1 MSVTPRDRSQ
11 DPRDR
16 ITPDAFSVAPHLLG
30 LPLASHGRRVGA
42 ILADLLLVAILTGV
56 GGVFVAVVLAVLFFR
71 LAVGRRRAARG
82 AGSPAGTAHSGHTQ
96 GGKKAPAER
105 SSIANSAMRA
115 TMGCM
120 GAVVLFIAVVT
131 AWGSI
136 RSFLSSDQPSP
147 PTVQIP
153 DGAATPGLGDFLVG
167 MQEVRGYRQ
176 ADSPE
181 EAARR
186 ARALAERLR
195 SMGLEED
202 EVGEFLTELAPTGAG
217 WRERIPEWAQAPQGS
232 QAVGPAEEGVAPG
245 AEALPDSLLPPG
257 DASQEPAAT
266 QEDELGLLVDALESY
281 AAMLAELGAAAD
293 ESEGAEV
300 FRALIAG
307 ALASDTIEALES
319 RLADET
325 RERLRAERAL
335 VAADRN
341 EPGIRAWL
349 RGIAEDLG
357 LGFGWGAVY
366 FTVFLHWWKGRT
378 PGKRLFGLRVV
389 RLDGQPIGWWIAF
402 ERYGGYAAG
411 FATGLLG
418 FLQVFWDPNRQA
430 IHDRLAA
437 TVVVMDGRPPLP
449 TRPVDLS

>member
-42 ILADLLLVAILTGV
+42 ILVDLLLVAILTGI

-82 AGSPAGTAHSGHTQ
+82 ADSPAGTPHSGHSQ
-96 GGKKAPAER
+96 GGKKAPTER
-105 SSIANSAMRA
+105 SSIANTAMRA
-115 TMGCM
+115 TMGCV
-120 GAVVLFIAVVT
+120 GAVVLFIAMMS

-136 RSFLSSDQPSP
+136 RSFLPGGQPSP

-153 DGAATPGLGDFLVG
+153 DGAAPTPGLGDFLVG

-202 EVGEFLTELAPTGAG
+202 DVRELLTELAPTGAG

-232 QAVGPAEEGVAPG
+232 LDVGPAEEGMAPG

-266 QEDELGLLVDALESY
+266 QEDEPDLLVDAL
-281 AAMLAELGAAAD
+281 
-293 ESEGAEV
+293 
-300 FRALIAG
+300 
-307 ALASDTIEALES
+307 ASDTLEALES

-335 VAADRN
+335 VAAADRN

-349 RGIAEDLG
+349 RSIAEDLG

-430 IHDRLAA
+430 IHDRLAS
-437 TVVVMDGRPPLP
+437 TVVVMDGHPPLP